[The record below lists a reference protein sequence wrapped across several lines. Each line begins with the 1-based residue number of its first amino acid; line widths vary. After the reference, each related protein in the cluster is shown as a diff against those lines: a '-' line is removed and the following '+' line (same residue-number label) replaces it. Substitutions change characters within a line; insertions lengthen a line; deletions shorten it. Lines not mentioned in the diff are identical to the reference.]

1 MSGKKR
7 GPKPRYEEEDV
18 LEAMAVY
25 FYEHMVVRK
34 EDLSVFTV
42 DPVSQCSIS
51 QVQPDAENADQPSFS
66 VWIVSGKRTADCCCG
81 KPDHRDL

>member
-34 EDLSVFTV
+34 LSLI
-42 DPVSQCSIS
+42 DI
-51 QVQPDAENADQPSFS
+51 
-66 VWIVSGKRTADCCCG
+66 
-81 KPDHRDL
+81 